1 MDHFSKLPNYEHIVE
16 SIAVLEKDDELFSLE
31 KLSKISKNGGNVL
44 DELSKKNKN
53 NSNKMRVIPKADIEM
68 MREDNYE
75 RTGIISKKKYRN

>member
-16 SIAVLEKDDELFSLE
+16 SIAVLEKDDELSSLE
-31 KLSKISKNGGNVL
+31 KLSRISKNGGNVL